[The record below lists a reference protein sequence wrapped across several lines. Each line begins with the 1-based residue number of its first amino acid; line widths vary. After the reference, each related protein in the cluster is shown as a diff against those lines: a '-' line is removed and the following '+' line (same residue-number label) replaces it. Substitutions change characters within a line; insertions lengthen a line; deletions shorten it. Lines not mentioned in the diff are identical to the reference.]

1 MQTRDTKR
9 GYEPLGDDD
18 SQTTVLRAPGG
29 NVETAAKAER
39 KPPLEVQVTRIRS
52 GPGRAILAQVDG
64 ELPVIE
70 IWTQNTIYL
79 CNGSFVCIEVR
90 DRKTNQAETKHA
102 VLGAKLLG
110 GHKRYAKTLHLV
122 RPLPMP
128 GTQAVFL
135 RPNTRRDA
143 QAYTSPVERVV
154 FNYQVAAL
162 EMSTDPQEAWA
173 DVTNL
178 NLR

>member
-1 MQTRDTKR
+1 MPTRDTRR
-9 GYEPLGDDD
+9 GFEPLSGDDD
-18 SQTTVLRAPGG
+18 KTALGG
-29 NVETAAKAER
+29 EPPPPQKAER
-39 KPPLEVQVTRIRS
+39 KPPLEVQITRVRS
-52 GPGRAILAQVDG
+52 APGRAMLSHVEG
-64 ELPVIE
+64 SLPVFE
-70 IWTQNTIYL
+70 IWTRNTIYF
-79 CNGSFVCIEVR
+79 CDANFVCIEIR
-90 DRKTNQAETKHA
+90 DRATNRSEQKHA

-122 RPLPMP
+122 RPLPIP

-135 RPNTRRDA
+135 RPNARRAA

-154 FNYQVAAL
+154 LNYQVAAL
-162 EMSTDPQEAWA
+162 ELSTDPQEAWA